1 MIGLISVNY
10 KNSPVEIREQIHIA
24 LDEII
29 MLHKYIKKTILLD
42 GLFIISTCNRTEIYF
57 DYNQKDLAPNRIFHK
72 IISCL
77 IKFKKVSEGISP
89 YIEKKIDKKL
99 FTHIFSL
106 ASGLESMIVGEYQI
120 VEQIKSSYKICVKN
134 NMLSSVLDRMIQKSL
149 NASKLI
155 RTKTNIGKGAV
166 SVSYAAVEKINSI
179 YKKKSTSII
188 NVGAGNTGQLALES
202 LIKKKYENIQVL
214 NRTIS
219 KSKKIAEKFN
229 LIYQPIEL
237 IYDLIK
243 KCDIIIFST
252 SSSKKLI
259 TVKNVK
265 EALISRKK
273 PLLIID
279 LSVPTNVPKNVGA
292 INNVNLINIDGL
304 KDEVNKN
311 YIKRKKEIQNAN
323 TLIIKLVDEFTI
335 WVNNKKIRSTIS
347 QFKKDFDQIISKV
360 KNNGN
365 QNILEKYKRNIIN
378 NIKNTELN
386 NDQDTITIINN
397 ILLKK

>member
-1 MIGLISVNY
+1 MISVNY
-10 KNSPVEIREQIHIA
+10 KNSPVEIREQIYIA

-29 MLHKYIKKTILLD
+29 VFHEYIKKTILLN

-57 DYNQKDLAPNRIFHK
+57 DYNQNGLSQNRIFHK

-120 VEQIKSSYKICVKN
+120 VEQIKSSYKICAKN

-179 YKKKSTSII
+179 YKNKSTSII
-188 NVGAGNTGQLALES
+188 SVGAGNTGQLALES
-202 LIKKKYENIQVL
+202 LIKKKYEDIQVL
-214 NRTIS
+214 NRTIT
-219 KSKKIAEKFN
+219 KSKKIAEKFS
-229 LIYQPIEL
+229 LICQPIER
-237 IYDLIK
+237 IYDLMK

-259 TVKNVK
+259 TEKNVK
-265 EALISRKK
+265 EAIASRKK

-279 LSVPTNVPKNVGA
+279 LSVPTNVPKNVGS
-292 INNVNLINIDGL
+292 INNVTLINIDGL

-311 YIKRKKEIQNAN
+311 YIKRKNEIEKAN
-323 TLIIKLVDEFTI
+323 TLIIKLVDEFII
-335 WVNNKKIRSTIS
+335 WVNNKKIRSTIN
-347 QFKKDFDQIISKV
+347 QFKINFDHLISKV
-360 KNNGN
+360 KNNEN
-365 QNILEKYKRNIIN
+365 QNILKKYKRNIIN
-378 NIKNTELN
+378 NIKNIELN
-386 NDQDTITIINN
+386 HDHDTITIINN

>member
-10 KNSPVEIREQIHIA
+10 KNSPLEIREQIHIA
-24 LDEII
+24 MDEII
-29 MLHKYIKKTILLD
+29 MLHEYIKKTILLD
-42 GLFIISTCNRTEIYF
+42 GLFVISTCNRTEIYF
-57 DYNQKDLAPNRIFHK
+57 DYNQKDLTQNRIFHK
-72 IISCL
+72 IISCI
-77 IKFKKVSEGISP
+77 IKFKKISEGISP
-89 YIEKKIDKKL
+89 YIEKKINKKL

-120 VEQIKSSYKICVKN
+120 VEQIKNSYKICAKN
-134 NMLSSVLDRMIQKSL
+134 NMLSSALDRMIQKSL

-179 YKKKSTSII
+179 YKKESTSII
-188 NVGAGNTGQLALES
+188 IVGTGNTGQLALES
-202 LIKKKYENIQVL
+202 LIKKKYKKIQVL
-214 NRTIS
+214 NRTIG

-229 LIYQPIEL
+229 VNFHPIEL
-237 IYDLIK
+237 IHDLIK

-265 EALISRKK
+265 EAIKYRKK

-279 LSVPTNVPKNVGA
+279 LSVPTNVPKNVGL
-292 INNVNLINIDGL
+292 INNVSLINIDGL

-311 YIKRKKEIQNAN
+311 YIKRKNEIQKAN

-347 QFKKDFDQIISKV
+347 QFKTNFDQIISKV
-360 KNNGN
+360 KNNEN
-365 QNILEKYKRNIIN
+365 QNILEKYKRNIIK
-378 NIKNTELN
+378 NIKNIELN

>member
-1 MIGLISVNY
+1 M
-10 KNSPVEIREQIHIA
+10 
-24 LDEII
+24 
-29 MLHKYIKKTILLD
+29 
-42 GLFIISTCNRTEIYF
+42 
-57 DYNQKDLAPNRIFHK
+57 
-72 IISCL
+72 
-77 IKFKKVSEGISP
+77 
-89 YIEKKIDKKL
+89 
-99 FTHIFSL
+99 
-106 ASGLESMIVGEYQI
+106 
-120 VEQIKSSYKICVKN
+120 
-134 NMLSSVLDRMIQKSL
+134 
-149 NASKLI
+149 
-155 RTKTNIGKGAV
+155 
-166 SVSYAAVEKINSI
+166 
-179 YKKKSTSII
+179 
-188 NVGAGNTGQLALES
+188 
-202 LIKKKYENIQVL
+202 
-214 NRTIS
+214 
-219 KSKKIAEKFN
+219 
-229 LIYQPIEL
+229 
-237 IYDLIK
+237 K

>member
-29 MLHKYIKKTILLD
+29 MLHEYIKETILLD

-57 DYNQKDLAPNRIFHK
+57 DYNQKDLSQNRIFHK

-120 VEQIKSSYKICVKN
+120 VEQIKSSYKICAKN

-188 NVGAGNTGQLALES
+188 SVGTGNTGQLALES

-214 NRTIS
+214 NRTIT

-229 LIYQPIEL
+229 LIFQPIEL
-237 IYDLIK
+237 IYDLMK

-259 TVKNVK
+259 TVKHVK
-265 EALISRKK
+265 EAITFRKK

-279 LSVPTNVPKNVGA
+279 LSVPTNVPKNVGS
-292 INNVNLINIDGL
+292 INNVTLINIDGL

-311 YIKRKKEIQNAN
+311 YIKRKNEIQNAN

-347 QFKKDFDQIISKV
+347 QFKINFDQIISKV
-360 KNNGN
+360 KNNES

-378 NIKNTELN
+378 NIKNIELN
-386 NDQDTITIINN
+386 NKQDTITIINN

>member
-29 MLHKYIKKTILLD
+29 MLHEYIKETILLD

-57 DYNQKDLAPNRIFHK
+57 DYNQKDLSQNRIFHK

-120 VEQIKSSYKICVKN
+120 VEQIKSSYKICAKN

-188 NVGAGNTGQLALES
+188 SVGAGNTGQLTLES

-214 NRTIS
+214 NRTIT

-229 LIYQPIEL
+229 LIFQPIEL
-237 IYDLIK
+237 IYDLMK

-259 TVKNVK
+259 TVKHVK
-265 EALISRKK
+265 EAITFRKK

-279 LSVPTNVPKNVGA
+279 LSVPTNVPKNVGS
-292 INNVNLINIDGL
+292 INNVTLINIDGL

-311 YIKRKKEIQNAN
+311 YIKRKNEIQNAN
-323 TLIIKLVDEFTI
+323 TLIIKLVDEFII

-347 QFKKDFDQIISKV
+347 QFKINFDQIISKV
-360 KNNGN
+360 KNNES

-378 NIKNTELN
+378 NIKNIELN
-386 NDQDTITIINN
+386 NKQDTITIINN